1 MELIATLKWMWQ
13 AAVEV
18 LTAASPVASFNSSG
32 GEIYYSDDEVETFV
46 SSAAAAPQTP
56 QIVGKTNKM
65 EWVHLCLMC
74 YLCRCEAVRLE
85 VFIAVRIQFLVFWV
99 MTSCG
104 VVLGY

>member
-1 MELIATLKWMWQ
+1 
-13 AAVEV
+13 VEV

-65 EWVHLCLMC
+65 E
-74 YLCRCEAVRLE
+74 
-85 VFIAVRIQFLVFWV
+85 
-99 MTSCG
+99 
-104 VVLGY
+104 